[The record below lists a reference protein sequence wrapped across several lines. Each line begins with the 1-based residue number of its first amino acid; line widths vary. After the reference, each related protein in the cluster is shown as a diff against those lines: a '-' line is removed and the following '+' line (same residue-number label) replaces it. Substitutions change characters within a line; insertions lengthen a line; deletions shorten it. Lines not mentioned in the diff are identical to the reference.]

1 MTDRALLVLAG
12 LFVLAYL
19 LEVLGRRTKVPGVVL
34 LIATG
39 MIAREVLD
47 RVGLELR
54 FVEALLPVVG
64 TIGLILIVL
73 EGSLDL
79 ELRRERALLI
89 ARSSGAAL
97 AGFTITLAIFAWLFG
112 RVLDYDWSTAVL
124 AAMPFAV
131 ISSAVAIPSA
141 AGLADRAREF
151 VVYESSLSDI
161 IGVLVFYAWLSAGG
175 STEQFLADLLGGGAL
190 SLLAAVVTALG
201 IFFLINRIEGHIR
214 FVPLLAGL
222 LLLYAGGKMLHL
234 SPLILILVC
243 GLLLNN
249 PRLLEW
255 NAWLR
260 SMHRPRYDTTLAEFK
275 GLVAELTFAVKSVFF
290 IMLGYWT
297 DVREMVDWR
306 VWAIALVMV
315 GVVYASRF
323 AILKL
328 LRVRSRQQL
337 VWIAPRGLITVLLF
351 LAASETGK
359 LVGFPFGTVMVVV
372 LATALVT
379 GHAHRVKD
387 PAAPAT
393 EGAAEAEPGAVAADT
408 PTAGDGTPAGATAA
422 GFSSSVDRP

>member
-12 LFVLAYL
+12 LFVFAYL
-19 LEVLGRRTKVPGVVL
+19 LEVVGRRTKVPGVVL

-47 RVGLELR
+47 RFGLELR
-54 FVEALLPVVG
+54 FVEVLLPVVG

-73 EGSLDL
+73 EGSMDL
-79 ELRRERALLI
+79 ELRRERVPLI
-89 ARSSGAAL
+89 ARSSAAAL
-97 AGFTITLAIFAWLFG
+97 AGFVITLAVFAWLFG
-112 RVLDYDWSTAVL
+112 QLLNYDWSTAVL

-141 AGLADRAREF
+141 TGLPDHTREF

-161 IGVLVFYAWLSAGG
+161 IGVLVFYAWLSSGG
-175 STEQFLADLLGGGAL
+175 STDRFLTDLFGGGAL
-190 SLLAAVVTALG
+190 SLVAAVAAALG
-201 IFFLINRIEGHIR
+201 IFFLINRIDGHIR

-222 LLLYAGGKMLHL
+222 LLLYAAGKMLHL

-255 NAWLR
+255 NAWLK
-260 SMHRPRYDTTLAEFK
+260 SMHRPRYDTTLSEFK

-297 DVREMVDWR
+297 DVREMADWH
-306 VWAIALVMV
+306 VWAIAIVMV
-315 GVVYASRF
+315 GVIYSSRLG
-323 AILKL
+323 ILKL
-328 LRVRSRQQL
+328 LRVRNRHQL

-351 LAASETGK
+351 ITASATGK
-359 LVGFPFGTVMVVV
+359 LVGFPFGAVMVVV
-372 LATALVT
+372 LVTALVT
-379 GHAHRVKD
+379 GHSHRVPD
-387 PAAPAT
+387 AAGPPADGVASADDTPAADAS
-393 EGAAEAEPGAVAADT
+393 ESASEISSAD
-408 PTAGDGTPAGATAA
+408 A
-422 GFSSSVDRP
+422 RP

>member
-34 LIATG
+34 LISAG

-47 RVGLELR
+47 QIGLELR
-54 FVEALLPVVG
+54 FVEPLLPVVG

-79 ELRRERALLI
+79 ELRRERRLLI
-89 ARSSGAAL
+89 ARSSGTAL
-97 AGFTITLAIFAWLFG
+97 AGFLVTLAVFAWLFG
-112 RVLDYDWSTAVL
+112 RLLSYDWPVAVL
-124 AAMPFAV
+124 AAIPFAV

-141 AGLADRAREF
+141 AGLPDDAREF
-151 VVYESSLSDI
+151 VIYESSLSDI
-161 IGVLVFYAWLSAGG
+161 IGVLVFYAWLGADG
-175 STEQFLADLLGGGAL
+175 STDAFVKDLLGGGAM
-190 SLLAAVVTALG
+190 SLVAAVAAALG

-222 LLLYAGGKMLHL
+222 LLLYAAGKLLHL

-260 SMHRPRYDTTLAEFK
+260 SMHRPRYDSTLSEFK

-297 DVREMVDWR
+297 DVREMADWR
-306 VWAIALVMV
+306 VWAIAMVMV
-315 GVVYASRF
+315 GVIYSSRF
-323 AILKL
+323 WILKL
-328 LRVRSRQQL
+328 LRVSEPERL

-351 LAASETGK
+351 LTASETGK
-359 LVGFPFGTVMVVV
+359 LAGFPFGTVMVVV
-372 LATALVT
+372 LVTALAT
-379 GHAHRVKD
+379 GLSHRL
-387 PAAPAT
+387 
-393 EGAAEAEPGAVAADT
+393 
-408 PTAGDGTPAGATAA
+408 TAA
-422 GFSSSVDRP
+422 AAANVLR

>member
-12 LFVLAYL
+12 LFVFAYL
-19 LEVLGRRTKVPGVVL
+19 LEVLGRRTRIPGVVL
-34 LIATG
+34 LIAAG
-39 MIAREVLD
+39 MIARGVLD

-54 FVEALLPVVG
+54 FVEPLLPVVG

-73 EGSLDL
+73 EGALDL
-79 ELRRERALLI
+79 EVRRDRALLI

-97 AGFTITLAIFAWLFG
+97 TGYLVTLAVFAWLFIRLLG
-112 RVLDYDWSTAVL
+112 YDWPVAVL

-141 AGLADRAREF
+141 TGLPDDEREF

-161 IGVLVFYAWLSAGG
+161 IGVLVFYAWLGADG
-175 STEQFLADLLGGGAL
+175 STDVFVADLVGGGGM
-190 SLLAAVVTALG
+190 SLVAAIAAALG

-222 LLLYAGGKMLHL
+222 LLLYAAGKLLHL

-255 NAWLR
+255 NSWLR
-260 SMHRPRYDTTLAEFK
+260 SMHRPRYDSTLSEFK
-275 GLVAELTFAVKSVFF
+275 GLVAELTFSVKSVFF

-297 DVREMVDWR
+297 DVREMADWR

-315 GVVYASRF
+315 GVIYSSR
-323 AILKL
+323 AGILRL
-328 LRVRSRQQL
+328 LGVKEAARL
-337 VWIAPRGLITVLLF
+337 VWLAPRGLITVLLF
-351 LAASETGK
+351 LTASDTGR
-359 LVGFPFGTVMVVV
+359 LSGFPFGAVMVVV
-372 LATALVT
+372 LATALAT
-379 GHAHRVKD
+379 GLSHRSRRQ
-387 PAAPAT
+387 PAAL
-393 EGAAEAEPGAVAADT
+393 ERVAE
-408 PTAGDGTPAGATAA
+408 
-422 GFSSSVDRP
+422 

>member
-1 MTDRALLVLAG
+1 MTDRALLVLAS
-12 LFVLAYL
+12 LFVLSYL
-19 LEVLGRRTKVPGVVL
+19 LEVVGRRTKVPGVVL
-34 LIATG
+34 LIAAG
-39 MIAREVLD
+39 MITREALD
-47 RVGLELR
+47 RVGLELG
-54 FVEALLPVVG
+54 FVEVLLPVVG

-89 ARSSGAAL
+89 ARSSAAAL
-97 AGFTITLAIFAWLFG
+97 AGFLVTLAVFAWLFG
-112 RVLDYDWSTAVL
+112 RLLDYDWSTAVL

-141 AGLADRAREF
+141 AGLPDNAREF

-161 IGVLVFYAWLSAGG
+161 IGVLFFYAWLTAGG
-175 STEQFLADLLGGGAL
+175 STEQFLTDLLGGGAL
-190 SLLAAVVTALG
+190 SLVAAVVSALG

-222 LLLYAGGKMLHL
+222 LLLYAAGKILHL

-260 SMHRPRYDTTLAEFK
+260 SMHQPRYDSTLSEFK

-297 DVREMVDWR
+297 DVREMADWR

-315 GVVYASRF
+315 AVIYASRLG
-323 AILKL
+323 ILGL
-328 LRVRSRQQL
+328 LRVREPRRL
-337 VWIAPRGLITVLLF
+337 VWLAPRGLITVLLF
-351 LAASETGK
+351 LTASETGR

-372 LATALVT
+372 LATALAT
-379 GHAHRVKD
+379 GLSHRVPGAGGS
-387 PAAPAT
+387 PATKAT
-393 EGAAEAEPGAVAADT
+393 EGAEDAQGADDAAVG
-408 PTAGDGTPAGATAA
+408 PP
-422 GFSSSVDRP
+422 P

>member
-12 LFVLAYL
+12 LFVFAYL
-19 LEVLGRRTKVPGVVL
+19 LEVVSRRTKVPGVVL

-47 RVGLELR
+47 RSGLELR

-79 ELRRERALLI
+79 ELRRERAALI

-97 AGFTITLAIFAWLFG
+97 AGFLVTLAVFAWLFG
-112 RVLDYDWSTAVL
+112 RLLGYDWSTAVL

-141 AGLADRAREF
+141 VGLPDKAREF

-161 IGVLVFYAWLSAGG
+161 IGVLVFYAWLSSGG
-175 STEQFLADLLGGGAL
+175 SMDRFLASLLGGGAL
-190 SLLAAVVTALG
+190 SLLAAIVTALG

-214 FVPLLAGL
+214 FVPILAGL
-222 LLLYAGGKMLHL
+222 LLLYAVGKMLHL

-255 NAWLR
+255 NAWLK
-260 SMHRPRYDTTLAEFK
+260 SMHRPRYDTTLSEFK

-297 DVREMVDWR
+297 DVREMADWR
-306 VWAIALVMV
+306 VWAIAAVMV
-315 GVVYASRF
+315 GVIYASRVG
-323 AILKL
+323 ILKL
-328 LRVRSRQQL
+328 LRVGNRQQL
-337 VWIAPRGLITVLLF
+337 VWVAPRGLITVLLF
-351 LAASETGK
+351 ITASATGK
-359 LVGFPFGTVMVVV
+359 LVGFPFGAVMVVV

-379 GHAHRVKD
+379 GQSHRVPGAATPEAD
-387 PAAPAT
+387 GTAPA
-393 EGAAEAEPGAVAADT
+393 GDT
-408 PTAGDGTPAGATAA
+408 LERV
-422 GFSSSVDRP
+422 SE

>member
-12 LFVLAYL
+12 LFVFAYL

-47 RVGLELR
+47 RIGLELR
-54 FVEALLPVVG
+54 FVELLLPVVG

-97 AGFTITLAIFAWLFG
+97 AGFLVTLAVFAWLFG
-112 RVLDYDWSTAVL
+112 RLLGYDWPTAVL

-141 AGLADRAREF
+141 AGLPENAREF

-175 STEQFLADLLGGGAL
+175 STGAFLADLLGGGAL
-190 SLLAAVVTALG
+190 SLVAAVITALG

-214 FVPLLAGL
+214 FVPILAGL
-222 LLLYAGGKMLHL
+222 LLLYAAGKILHL

-255 NAWLR
+255 NAWLK

-297 DVREMVDWR
+297 DVREMADWR
-306 VWAIALVMV
+306 VWAIAAVMV
-315 GVVYASRF
+315 GVIYASRF
-323 AILKL
+323 GILKL
-328 LRVRSRQQL
+328 LRVRNRQQL
-337 VWIAPRGLITVLLF
+337 VWVAPRGLITVLLF
-351 LAASETGK
+351 ITASETGR
-359 LVGFPFGTVMVVV
+359 LVGFPFGAVMVVV
-372 LATALVT
+372 LVTALIT
-379 GHAHRVKD
+379 GHSHRV
-387 PAAPAT
+387 P
-393 EGAAEAEPGAVAADT
+393 GAARPVADAAD
-408 PTAGDGTPAGATAA
+408 AADGTPAA
-422 GFSSSVDRP
+422 GSASPAGDALETVSE

>member
-12 LFVLAYL
+12 LFVFAYL
-19 LEVLGRRTKVPGVVL
+19 LEVVGRRTKVPGVVL

-54 FVEALLPVVG
+54 FVEALLPIVG

-79 ELRRERALLI
+79 ELRRERAALI

-97 AGFTITLAIFAWLFG
+97 AGFLVTLAVFAWLFG
-112 RVLDYDWSTAVL
+112 RLLGYDWQTAVL

-141 AGLADRAREF
+141 VGLPANAREF

-175 STEQFLADLLGGGAL
+175 SMDRFLADLFGGGAL
-190 SLLAAVVTALG
+190 SLLAAIVTALG

-214 FVPLLAGL
+214 FVPILAGL
-222 LLLYAGGKMLHL
+222 LLLYAVGKMLHL

-260 SMHRPRYDTTLAEFK
+260 SMHRPRYDATLSEFK

-297 DVREMVDWR
+297 DVNEMADWR
-306 VWAIALVMV
+306 VWAIAAVMV
-315 GVVYASRF
+315 GVIYASRF
-323 AILKL
+323 GILKL
-328 LRVRSRQQL
+328 LRVSNRQQL
-337 VWIAPRGLITVLLF
+337 LWVAPRGLITVLLF
-351 LAASETGK
+351 ITASATGK
-359 LVGFPFGTVMVVV
+359 LVGFPFGAVMVVV

-379 GHAHRVKD
+379 GHAHRVPGEAGAD
-387 PAAPAT
+387 GPGGGDEADGTRAT
-393 EGAAEAEPGAVAADT
+393 DGAATSANAPGALERVAE
-408 PTAGDGTPAGATAA
+408 
-422 GFSSSVDRP
+422 

>member
-12 LFVLAYL
+12 LFVFAYL
-19 LEVLGRRTKVPGVVL
+19 LELVGRRTKVPGVVL

-39 MIAREVLD
+39 MIAREALD

-79 ELRRERALLI
+79 ELRRERAPLI

-97 AGFTITLAIFAWLFG
+97 AGFIVTLGVFAWLFG
-112 RVLDYDWSTAVL
+112 RLLAYDWPTAVL

-141 AGLADRAREF
+141 TGLPDDAREF
-151 VVYESSLSDI
+151 VIYESSLSDI

-175 STEQFLADLLGGGAL
+175 SMELFLADLFGGGAL
-190 SLLAAVVTALG
+190 SLLAAVATALG

-214 FVPLLAGL
+214 FVPILAGL
-222 LLLYAGGKMLHL
+222 LLLYAAGKMLHL

-255 NAWLR
+255 NAWLK
-260 SMHRPRYDTTLAEFK
+260 SMHRPRYDNHAVRVQGPGCRTDIRGQERLLHHA
-275 GLVAELTFAVKSVFF
+275 GLL
-290 IMLGYWT
+290 
-297 DVREMVDWR
+297 DRH
-306 VWAIALVMV
+306 
-315 GVVYASRF
+315 
-323 AILKL
+323 
-328 LRVRSRQQL
+328 
-337 VWIAPRGLITVLLF
+337 PRNG
-351 LAASETGK
+351 
-359 LVGFPFGTVMVVV
+359 
-372 LATALVT
+372 
-379 GHAHRVKD
+379 
-387 PAAPAT
+387 
-393 EGAAEAEPGAVAADT
+393 
-408 PTAGDGTPAGATAA
+408 
-422 GFSSSVDRP
+422 